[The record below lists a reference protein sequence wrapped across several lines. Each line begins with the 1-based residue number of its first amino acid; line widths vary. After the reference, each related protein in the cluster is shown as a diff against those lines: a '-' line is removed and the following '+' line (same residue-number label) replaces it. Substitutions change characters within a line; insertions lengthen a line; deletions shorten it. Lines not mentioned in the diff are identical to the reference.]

1 MNRGR
6 AVLVELGT
14 DGASG
19 LGAAVIGPDT
29 TTDDADAPHG
39 GHPAG
44 VPAPTFPN
52 PGTPFPTAVR

>member
-1 MNRGR
+1 M
-6 AVLVELGT
+6 VELGT